1 MVVRTSTARGEAT
14 RARLLDAAMSLFAEK
29 GYEATSVGNIESA
42 AGLAPRSGALYQHFR
57 GKEEVLHA
65 AVERQLEAIDEF
77 PSVMDMLPLGDLRAE
92 LTLLARWNLAS
103 LERRSDLT
111 RFLWREGDRLSASLR
126 KRLYRRLVAAPYEAI
141 TAWLRQ
147 RTEQAGVEGVDHE
160 ALALVMV
167 ESMSAYRG
175 MRAIF
180 GRVPGDVDDERLVE
194 TWVEVALAYACARGI
209 ERAPAAPGPAQAP

>member
-1 MVVRTSTARGEAT
+1 MIFSMAVRTLTSRGEAT
-14 RARLLDAAMSLFAEK
+14 RARMLDAAMSLFAER
-29 GYEATSVGNIESA
+29 GYEATSVGDIESA
-42 AGLAPRSGALYQHFR
+42 AGLAPRSGALYQHFA

-65 AVERQLEAIDEF
+65 AVERHLEAIDEL

-103 LERRSDLT
+103 LDRRSDLT
-111 RFLWREGDRLSASLR
+111 RFLWREGDRLPARLR
-126 KRLYRRLVAAPYEAI
+126 SKLYRRLVAQPYEAI
-141 TAWLRQ
+141 TALLR
-147 RTEQAGVEGVDHE
+147 RRAEAAGVEGIDYD

-180 GRVPGDVDDERLVE
+180 DRVPGEVDDERFVE
-194 TWVEVALAYACARGI
+194 TWVEVALAYARERGI
-209 ERAPAAPGPAQAP
+209 GGGTEA

>member
-1 MVVRTSTARGEAT
+1 VTTRTSRGEAT

-29 GYEATSVGNIESA
+29 GYEATSVGDIESA

-57 GKEEVLHA
+57 GKDEVLHA
-65 AVERQLEAIDEF
+65 AVERQLEAIDEL
-77 PSVMDMLPLGDLRAE
+77 PSVMDMLPLGDLGAE
-92 LTLLARWNLAS
+92 LTLLARWNLTS
-103 LERRSDLT
+103 LDRRSDLT
-111 RFLWREGDRLSASLR
+111 RFVWREGDLLPPKLR
-126 KRLYRRLVAAPYEAI
+126 DKLYRRLVAQPYEAI
-141 TAWLRQ
+141 TSWLRQ
-147 RTEQAGVEGVDHE
+147 RAERAGVHDVDLE

-194 TWVEVALAYACARGI
+194 TWVEVALAYARERGM
-209 ERAPAAPGPAQAP
+209 ERLPQIG